1 MAEVAN
7 TNNANNVSFG
17 KPKIGGAIFSA
28 PLGTALPK
36 NAISGLDKA
45 FKCLGYVSED
55 GITNENSPD
64 SEETKAWGGDV
75 VLVSQTE
82 KKDSFT
88 YTLIE
93 TVNINVLKEVYG
105 PENISGDIDSG
116 ITIKAN
122 SRPLEGHSIVIEMIL
137 KGGILKRIV
146 LPNATVSEIGDI
158 EYNDEDPVGY
168 ETTVSCVPDSDGN
181 THYEYIQKKGV
192 M

>member
-36 NAISGLDKA
+36 NAISELDKA

-82 KKDSFT
+82 KKDNFT

-105 PENISGDIDSG
+105 SENVSGSIDAG

-122 SRPLEGHSIVIEMIL
+122 SKPLEGHSTVIEMIL

>member
-36 NAISGLDKA
+36 NAISELDKA

-82 KKDSFT
+82 KKDNFT

-105 PENISGDIDSG
+105 SENVSGDINTG

-122 SRPLEGHSIVIEMIL
+122 SKPLVAHSIVIEMIL

>member
-36 NAISGLDKA
+36 NAISELDKA

-82 KKDSFT
+82 KKDNFT

-105 PENISGDIDSG
+105 SENVSGDINTG

-122 SRPLEGHSIVIEMIL
+122 SKPLEPHSIVIEMIL